1 MKLYK
6 IDIKPHGVFYT
17 SIKGDMFFQ
26 WKYGF
31 YMLYLLMIIIYYVIF
46 SFLTGNVK
54 DTIVSICVYSD
65 PAAMGMFFMGA
76 LILLEKSQR
85 ITNSIA
91 ISPVTVE
98 EYILG
103 KIVSV
108 GIISEIVGVILMLQG
123 HTENYFLCAIGI
135 FAGSV
140 IFSLCGIIVGAKIES
155 LNQYII
161 GTLPF
166 EIMGFVPVILY
177 RIGFMWDN
185 KLMIIHPGC
194 SVMRLI
200 EGDTEMA
207 VGAVASIVI
216 WIILLFWRADISVR
230 KMFRKSGG
238 VKL

>member
-1 MKLYK
+1 MRK
-6 IDIKPHGVFYT
+6 VNV
-17 SIKGDMFFQ
+17 IKGDMFFQ

-46 SFLTGNVK
+46 SFLTGHVK

-123 HTENYFLCAIGI
+123 HTENYFFCAIGI

-166 EIMGFVPVILY
+166 EIIGFVPVILY

>member
-1 MKLYK
+1 MRK
-6 IDIKPHGVFYT
+6 VNV
-17 SIKGDMFFQ
+17 IKGDMFFQ

-177 RIGFMWDN
+177 RIGFMWNN

>member
-1 MKLYK
+1 MRK
-6 IDIKPHGVFYT
+6 VNV
-17 SIKGDMFFQ
+17 IKGDMFFQ

-123 HTENYFLCAIGI
+123 HTENYFFCAIGI

-166 EIMGFVPVILY
+166 EIIGFVPVILY
-177 RIGFMWDN
+177 RIGFMWNN

-216 WIILLFWRADISVR
+216 WIILLFWIADISVR

>member
-1 MKLYK
+1 MRK
-6 IDIKPHGVFYT
+6 VNV
-17 SIKGDMFFQ
+17 IKGDMLFQ

-46 SFLTGNVK
+46 SFLTGNVN

-177 RIGFMWDN
+177 RIGFMWNN

-194 SVMRLI
+194 SVIRLI

-216 WIILLFWRADISVR
+216 WTILLFWIADISVR

>member
-1 MKLYK
+1 MRK
-6 IDIKPHGVFYT
+6 VNV
-17 SIKGDMFFQ
+17 IKGDMFFQ

-123 HTENYFLCAIGI
+123 HTENYFWCAIGI

-166 EIMGFVPVILY
+166 EIIGFVPVILY

-216 WIILLFWRADISVR
+216 WTILLFWRADISVR

>member
-1 MKLYK
+1 MRK
-6 IDIKPHGVFYT
+6 VNV
-17 SIKGDMFFQ
+17 IKGDMFFQ

-31 YMLYLLMIIIYYVIF
+31 HMLYLLMIIIYYMIF

-108 GIISEIVGVILMLQG
+108 GIISEIVGVILMIQG

-166 EIMGFVPVILY
+166 EIIGFVPVILY
-177 RIGFMWDN
+177 RIGFMWNN

>member
-1 MKLYK
+1 MRK
-6 IDIKPHGVFYT
+6 VNV
-17 SIKGDMFFQ
+17 IKGDMFFQ

-123 HTENYFLCAIGI
+123 HTENYFFCAIGI

-177 RIGFMWDN
+177 RIGFMWNN

-216 WIILLFWRADISVR
+216 WTILLFWRADISVR

>member
-1 MKLYK
+1 MRKLN
-6 IDIKPHGVFYT
+6 V
-17 SIKGDMFFQ
+17 IKGDMKFQ

-31 YMLYLLMIIIYYVIF
+31 YFLYAIMIIIYLVIF
-46 SFLTGNVK
+46 SFFRGEVK
-54 DTIVSICVYSD
+54 NTIVSVCVYSD

-166 EIMGFVPVILY
+166 EIIGFVPVILY

-216 WIILLFWRADISVR
+216 WTILLFWIADISVR

>member
-1 MKLYK
+1 MRK
-6 IDIKPHGVFYT
+6 VNV
-17 SIKGDMFFQ
+17 IKGDMFFQ

-123 HTENYFLCAIGI
+123 HTENYFWCAIGI

-177 RIGFMWDN
+177 RIGFMWNN

-216 WIILLFWRADISVR
+216 WTILLFWRADISVR
-230 KMFRKSGG
+230 KIFKKSGG

>member
-1 MKLYK
+1 MRK
-6 IDIKPHGVFYT
+6 VNV
-17 SIKGDMFFQ
+17 IKGDMLFQ
-26 WKYGF
+26 WKSGF

-123 HTENYFLCAIGI
+123 HTENYFFCAIGI

-177 RIGFMWDN
+177 RIGFMWNN

-216 WIILLFWRADISVR
+216 WTILLFWRADISVR

>member
-1 MKLYK
+1 MRK
-6 IDIKPHGVFYT
+6 VNV
-17 SIKGDMFFQ
+17 IKGDMFFQ

-31 YMLYLLMIIIYYVIF
+31 YMLYFLMIIIYYVIF

-166 EIMGFVPVILY
+166 EIIGFVPVILY

-216 WIILLFWRADISVR
+216 WTILLFWIADISVR

>member
-1 MKLYK
+1 MRK
-6 IDIKPHGVFYT
+6 VNV
-17 SIKGDMFFQ
+17 IKGDMFFQ

-85 ITNSIA
+85 ITNTIA

-166 EIMGFVPVILY
+166 EIIGFVPVILY
-177 RIGFMWDN
+177 RIGFMWNN
-185 KLMIIHPGC
+185 KLMIRHPGC

-207 VGAVASIVI
+207 MGAVASIVI

>member
-1 MKLYK
+1 MRK
-6 IDIKPHGVFYT
+6 VNV
-17 SIKGDMFFQ
+17 IKGDMLFQ

-31 YMLYLLMIIIYYVIF
+31 YMLYFLMIIIYYAIF

-108 GIISEIVGVILMLQG
+108 GIISEIVGVILMIQG
-123 HTENYFLCAIGI
+123 HTENYFFCAIGI

-166 EIMGFVPVILY
+166 EIIGFVPVILY
-177 RIGFMWDN
+177 RIGFMWNN

-207 VGAVASIVI
+207 VGAVVSIVI
-216 WIILLFWRADISVR
+216 WTILLFWRADISVR

>member
-1 MKLYK
+1 MRK
-6 IDIKPHGVFYT
+6 VNV
-17 SIKGDMFFQ
+17 IKGDMFFQ

-123 HTENYFLCAIGI
+123 HTENYFFCAIGI

-166 EIMGFVPVILY
+166 EIIGFVPVILY
-177 RIGFMWDN
+177 RIGFMWNN

-207 VGAVASIVI
+207 VSAVASIVI

>member
-1 MKLYK
+1 MRK
-6 IDIKPHGVFYT
+6 VNV
-17 SIKGDMFFQ
+17 IKGDMLFQ

-177 RIGFMWDN
+177 RIGFMWNN

-216 WIILLFWRADISVR
+216 WIILLFWIADISVR